1 MFDKD
6 GNGSISG
13 EELRQVMTNLG
24 ERLTDDDVRE
34 MIREA
39 DIDGDGEI
47 NYNGQCQIVK
57 LKTIPVFFWDT
68 MYPRTDIVTVTK
80 QK

>member
-1 MFDKD
+1 MLIDCYILQHVLTKPLSLTFHAHTVFDKD

-13 EELRQVMTNLG
+13 AELRQVMTNLG
-24 ERLTDDDVRE
+24 ERLTDDDVKD

-47 NYNGQCQIVK
+47 NYYGQFQIIK
-57 LKTIPVFFWDT
+57 
-68 MYPRTDIVTVTK
+68 
-80 QK
+80 